1 MGFNITFYKIRPAP
15 KERMMELIC
24 ELRRQ
29 QPTPKI
35 ERKIK
40 SIEKELDTVKYKRF
54 NHHLTLTILNLTY
67 NYSIPECK
75 EYWYGRRDYHGK
87 TVGEAREIMLN
98 AIERMEMDGIVPN
111 EFGKNYVRP
120 TRETMTSD
128 LLMWLKITYSDLE
141 NMDENLLIKLE

>member
-15 KERMMELIC
+15 RERMMELIC

-29 QPTPKI
+29 PQTLKI

-40 SIEKELDTVKYKRF
+40 SIEKELETVKYKRV
-54 NHHLTLTILNLTY
+54 NCCLKLTIFNLSY

-87 TVGEAREIMLN
+87 TVSEAREIMLN
-98 AIERMEMDGIVPN
+98 AIERMERDGIVPN

-141 NMDENLLIKLE
+141 NIDDNLLIMLE